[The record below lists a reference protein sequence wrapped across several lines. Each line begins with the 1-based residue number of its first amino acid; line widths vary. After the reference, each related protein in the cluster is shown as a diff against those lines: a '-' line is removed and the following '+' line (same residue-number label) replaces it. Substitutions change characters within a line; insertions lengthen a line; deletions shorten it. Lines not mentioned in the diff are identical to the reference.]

1 MNATNVTPI
10 FFASEALEEPVCE
23 VIASEMNAESAFVMA
38 SVDSDVGAPVVAT
51 GDGVESVAATGDCVG
66 SGKGEEGG
74 GNDRFVFTDTAC
86 IISLSPAIV

>member
-38 SVDSDVGAPVVAT
+38 SVVSDVGAPVVTT
-51 GDGVESVAATGDCVG
+51 GDCVESVAAASG
-66 SGKGEEGG
+66 SGEGEEGG
-74 GNDRFVFTDTAC
+74 QTTGSFLQTQHA
-86 IISLSPAIV
+86 SYP

>member
-38 SVDSDVGAPVVAT
+38 SVVSDVGAPVVAT
-51 GDGVESVAATGDCVG
+51 GDCVESVAATGDCVG

-74 GNDRFVFTDTAC
+74 ETTGSFLQTQHA
-86 IISLSPAIV
+86 SYP